1 MSSQSSQCVHMM
13 HCVEAEQ
20 RSASPF
26 FCASVCVVVVRCG
39 GGGGLGC
46 CSGRALGELQ
56 DVHLAAG
63 HRAHYHSGTWSHQR
77 TKERANI
84 LLKCH
89 CQQACKRTC
98 KHIHKK
104 TARTHTRAHT
114 RHLSPHKEHGSFSK
128 TITCFETLEMRYL
141 KIQSA
146 SIAMDL
152 CNECG
157 EKKKCWW
164 CIYLISCALKNH
176 TWWTKI
182 LEPCV
187 WIQQKCLESSPHTPL
202 NQSASLPLQ
211 LFIETPLLH

>member
-1 MSSQSSQCVHMM
+1 MSSQCSQCVHMM

-39 GGGGLGC
+39 GGGGGLGC
-46 CSGRALGELQ
+46 CSGRAPGELQ

-152 CNECG
+152 CNEYGKKSVDDASTWSAVHLKTTRG
-157 EKKKCWW
+157 ERRSWSPVFE
-164 CIYLISCALKNH
+164 YNKN
-176 TWWTKI
+176 
-182 LEPCV
+182 V
-187 WIQQKCLESSPHTPL
+187 WSPPPTPL
-202 NQSASLPLQ
+202 WINQHPSLCNYL
-211 LFIETPLLH
+211 